1 MPSLNVRQDKNTE
14 FTGFPLPHTQSNEI
28 DLLKLI
34 DILWQAKKHIIAC
47 TFAFACLGLFATFF
61 LPQRWTSE
69 ARVTPAESIQWQDL
83 ERALTGLHVLDLD
96 VKVDRGHTFNLF
108 IKKFQSSSLLEQYL
122 RSSSFVM
129 EQLKGAEIDALELHR
144 AIVAL
149 SEKMKAVDSNVGK
162 KNETALYTSWV
173 LSFTAPTK
181 EEAQQ
186 VLAGYIQFISDIVV
200 QDSLENIR
208 NQLEVKTR
216 FEKERLALDRVKLK
230 NQLDTNIQRLNY
242 SLEIANAAGI
252 KKPVYSN
259 GQAVKDDPDFS
270 IALGADGIQRK
281 LEIEKSVT
289 DVAELNAE
297 LKNRQYH
304 VEQLES
310 VNIHDVKFS
319 PFKYQ
324 LEPSLPVKKQGPGRM
339 LVIVLAATIGG
350 IVACGSVLLRHAMA
364 ARRMDETT
372 ITERLL

>member
-1 MPSLNVRQDKNTE
+1 MPSLNIKQNKNTE
-14 FTGFPLPHTQSNEI
+14 FTGFPLPHTQNNEL

-34 DILWQAKKHIIAC
+34 DILWLAKKRIIVC
-47 TFAFACLGLFATFF
+47 SLAFACVGLFVTFF

-69 ARVTPAESIQWQDL
+69 AVVTPAESIQWQEL
-83 ERALTGLHVLDLD
+83 QRTLTGLRVLDLD
-96 VKVDRGHTFNLF
+96 VKVDRVNTFNLF

-122 RSSSFVM
+122 CSSSYVM
-129 EQLKGAEIDALELHR
+129 AQLKGAEIDELDLHQ
-144 AIVAL
+144 AIIAL
-149 SEKMKAVDSNVGK
+149 SEKMKAVDSNTGK

-173 LSFTAPTK
+173 LSFTAPVK

-186 VLAGYIQFISDIVV
+186 ILAGYIQYISDIVV

-208 NQLEVKTR
+208 NQLEVRTR

-230 NQLDTNIQRLNY
+230 NQLDTNIKRLNY

-270 IALGADGIQRK
+270 ISLGADGIQRK

-297 LKNRQYH
+297 LQNRQYH

-310 VNIHDVKFS
+310 VNIRDVKFS

-324 LEPSLPVKKQGPGRM
+324 LEPSLPVKKQGPGRKI
-339 LVIVLAATIGG
+339 VVVLAAVIGG
-350 IVACGSVLLRHAMA
+350 IVACGGVLLQHAMA
-364 ARRMDETT
+364 SRKMDETVVR
-372 ITERLL
+372 ERLV

>member
-1 MPSLNVRQDKNTE
+1 MPSLNIKRGKNTE
-14 FTGFPLPHTQSNEI
+14 FTDFPVPHTQSNEI
-28 DLLKLI
+28 DLLNLI
-34 DILWQAKKHIIAC
+34 DILWQAKKRIIAC
-47 TFAFACLGLFATFF
+47 TFAFACVGLFVTFF
-61 LPQRWTSE
+61 LPQRWISE
-69 ARVTPAESIQWQDL
+69 AVVTPAEAIQWQDL
-83 ERALTGLHVLDLD
+83 QRTLTELRVLDLD
-96 VKVDRGHTFNLF
+96 VSVDRSDTFNLF

-122 RSSSFVM
+122 RSSSYVM
-129 EQLKGAEIDALELHR
+129 NQLKGADVNELELHQ

-149 SEKMKAVDSNVGK
+149 SEKMSAVDSNAGK

-173 LSFTAPTK
+173 LSFTAPAK

-186 VLAGYIQFISDIVV
+186 VLAGYIQFISEIVV

-270 IALGADGIQRK
+270 ISLGADGIQRK

-289 DVAELNAE
+289 DVAELDAE
-297 LKNRQYH
+297 LQNRQYH

-310 VNIHDVKFS
+310 VNIRDVKFS

-339 LVIVLAATIGG
+339 IVVVLAALIGG
-350 IVACGSVLLRHAMA
+350 IVACGGVLLQHAMVS
-364 ARRMDETT
+364 RKRDEAM
-372 ITERLL
+372 IREHLV

>member
-1 MPSLNVRQDKNTE
+1 MPSLNIKQNKNTE
-14 FTGFPLPHTQSNEI
+14 FTGFPLPHTQNNEI

-34 DILWQAKKHIIAC
+34 DILWLAKRRIIVC
-47 TFAFACLGLFATFF
+47 SLAFACVGLFVTFF

-69 ARVTPAESIQWQDL
+69 AVVTPAESIQWQEL
-83 ERALTGLHVLDLD
+83 QRTLTGLRVLDLD
-96 VKVDRGHTFNLF
+96 VKVDRVNTFNLF

-122 RSSSFVM
+122 RSSSYVM
-129 EQLKGAEIDALELHR
+129 AQLKGAEIDELDLHQ
-144 AIVAL
+144 AIIAL
-149 SEKMKAVDSNVGK
+149 SEKMKAVDSNTGK

-173 LSFTAPTK
+173 LSFTAPVK

-186 VLAGYIQFISDIVV
+186 ILAGYIQYISDIVV

-208 NQLEVKTR
+208 NQLEVRTR

-230 NQLDTNIQRLNY
+230 NQLDTNIKRLNY

-270 IALGADGIQRK
+270 ISLGADGIQRK

-289 DVAELNAE
+289 DVADLNAE
-297 LKNRQYH
+297 LQNRQYH

-310 VNIHDVKFS
+310 VNIRDVKFS

-324 LEPSLPVKKQGPGRM
+324 LEPSLPVKKQGPGRK
-339 LVIVLAATIGG
+339 VVVVLAAVIGG
-350 IVACGSVLLRHAMA
+350 IVACGGVLLQHAMA
-364 ARRMDETT
+364 SRKMNETLVR
-372 ITERLL
+372 ERLV

>member
-1 MPSLNVRQDKNTE
+1 M
-14 FTGFPLPHTQSNEI
+14 
-28 DLLKLI
+28 
-34 DILWQAKKHIIAC
+34 
-47 TFAFACLGLFATFF
+47 
-61 LPQRWTSE
+61 
-69 ARVTPAESIQWQDL
+69 VTPAESIQWQDL
-83 ERALTGLHVLDLD
+83 QRTLTGLRVLDVD
-96 VKVDRGHTFNLF
+96 VSVDRNSTFNLF
-108 IKKFQSSSLLEQYL
+108 IKKFQSTSLLEQYL
-122 RSSSFVM
+122 RSSPYVM
-129 EQLKGAEIDALELHR
+129 EQLKGAKIDELDLHR

-149 SEKMKAVDSNVGK
+149 SEKMSAVDSNVGK

-173 LSFTAPTK
+173 LSFTAPAK

-186 VLAGYIQFISDIVV
+186 VLAGYIQFISEIVV

-216 FEKERLALDRVKLK
+216 FEKERLALERVKLK

-270 IALGADGIQRK
+270 ISLGADGIQRK

-297 LKNRQYH
+297 LKNRQYY

-310 VNIHDVKFS
+310 VNVQDVKFS

-324 LEPSLPVKKQGPGRM
+324 LKPSLPVKKQGPGRM
-339 LVIVLAATIGG
+339 IVVVLAALLGG
-350 IVACGSVLLRHAMA
+350 IVACGGVLLQHAMVSRKRDDA
-364 ARRMDETT
+364 T
-372 ITERLL
+372 INERLV

>member
-1 MPSLNVRQDKNTE
+1 MPSLKVKQDKNTE
-14 FTGFPLPHTQSNEI
+14 LTGFPLPHIQNNEI
-28 DLLKLI
+28 DLLNLI
-34 DILWQAKKHIIAC
+34 AILWQVKKRIIAC
-47 TFAFACLGLFATFF
+47 ALAFAFMGLFVTFF

-69 ARVTPAESIQWQDL
+69 AMVTPAESIQWQDL
-83 ERALTGLHVLDLD
+83 RRTLTGLRVLDLD
-96 VKVDRGHTFNLF
+96 VSVDSNNIFNLF

-122 RSSSFVM
+122 RSSPYVM
-129 EQLKGAEIDALELHR
+129 EQLKGAEINELDLHR
-144 AIVAL
+144 AVVAL
-149 SEKMKAVDSNVGK
+149 SEKMKAVDSNAGK
-162 KNETALYTSWV
+162 KNETALYTSWA

-230 NQLDTNIQRLNY
+230 NQLETNIQRLNY

-270 IALGADGIQRK
+270 ISLGADGIQRK

-297 LKNRQYH
+297 LKNRQYY

-310 VNIHDVKFS
+310 VDIHDVKFS

-324 LEPSLPVKKQGPGRM
+324 LEPSLPVRKQGPGKM
-339 LVIVLAATIGG
+339 IVVVLAAIMGG
-350 IVACGSVLLRHAMA
+350 IVACAGVLLHHAMA
-364 ARRMDETT
+364 AHKRNGATVS
-372 ITERLL
+372 ERLV